1 MSSADVASRVGHNV
15 TVDPSSPATPVH
27 DPEIAEILDLVT
39 GEIMDVA
46 TFIGS
51 HRYDDVVAQ
60 RTHVR
65 ACLKKDDP
73 AYACALCWTPVY
85 LVSSTCKR
93 FFFRHLHEDGSCRA
107 QTRSALTEAQ
117 IRARKYHGLRESQAH
132 KRIKSLIE
140 RSLRAD
146 PAFDPESILTETR
159 WKASDDSGLWRQP
172 DVQARSATGRF
183 AFEAQLSTT
192 FLDVVVERSLFY
204 QAEGATLVWVLGSF
218 LPEYRRMT
226 TDDLLFTNNANV
238 FVVDDDTVAASEERK
253 RFHLRCHYRRPL
265 KDGDRI
271 NEVWD
276 EALVC
281 FHDLTV
287 DAERRRIFYFDFA
300 GEMARITSE
309 LDQGLREEFTAFW
322 LETVNGHFD
331 GLPESKARWSTLK
344 DRFAARN
351 VALPDHPTADS
362 SFRNLIQGV
371 LSAKYGRPTGWQFTR
386 LIEVAHHLAE
396 GHPEHLLAFG
406 YALKLSSHDDLLRSQ
421 DTSGKW
427 KRRRDKILSRV
438 KARDPK
444 YMPSTEWLPVL
455 SFLFPEVGAAV
466 KSFIETRR

>member
-15 TVDPSSPATPVH
+15 TVDPSSPATPVD
-27 DPEIAEILDLVT
+27 DPQIAEVLDLVT
-39 GEIMDVA
+39 GEIIDVSA
-46 TFIGS
+46 FIGS

-60 RTHVR
+60 RTRVR
-65 ACLKKDDP
+65 ECLKKDDP
-73 AYACALCWTPVY
+73 AYACALCWTPVT
-85 LVSSTCKR
+85 LVASVHKR
-93 FFFRHLHEDGSCRA
+93 FFFRHIHEDGSCRA

-172 DVQARSATGRF
+172 DVQARSAAGRF

-192 FLDVVVERSLFY
+192 FLDVVVDRSLFY

-218 LPEYRRMT
+218 LPEYRRMM
-226 TDDLLFTNNANV
+226 TDDPLFTNNANV
-238 FVVDDDTVAASEERK
+238 FVVDNETVTASEERK

-265 KDGDRI
+265 KDGDEMK
-271 NEVWD
+271 EVWD

-281 FHDLTV
+281 FHDLTI
-287 DAERRRIFYFDFA
+287 DADWRRIFHFDFA
-300 GEMARITSE
+300 GEAARIKSE
-309 LDQGLREEFTAFW
+309 LDQDLREEFTAFW

-331 GLPESKARWSTLK
+331 GLPERTARWDALK
-344 DRFAARN
+344 KRFATRN

-362 SFRNLIQGV
+362 SFRSLIQGV
-371 LSAKYGRPTGWQFTR
+371 LSATHGHSIGWQFNR
-386 LIEVAHHLAE
+386 LIEVAHRLAE

-406 YALKLSSHDDLLRSQ
+406 HALKLSGHDELLKSQ

-427 KRRRDKILSRV
+427 KRRRDEIGPRV

-466 KSFIETRR
+466 KSFLEVRR